1 MEMGGTST
9 MGRLLHVN
17 LTSAEFSEVRLPPE
31 ILAAYLGG
39 KGIGAR
45 LLLDWVP
52 EKADP
57 LGPDNALMFLT
68 GPLTATT
75 APAMR
80 ACIVTKSPLTHT
92 FLDSY
97 FGGYFGPE
105 IKYAGYDG
113 IVLTGRSPEPVY
125 LLVDHRGPS
134 LQPAGDL
141 WGTGAIETGDRIR
154 QRRKDSGIKVA
165 CIGPAGENG
174 VLYSLVCCDTNR
186 HAGRGGAGAVM
197 GSKNLKA
204 IALKGNELVGLF
216 DPNRFLRAVAEANH
230 EIGLSEDCRVLMEAG
245 TASAVEFADA
255 SGLIPARN
263 FTDGTSKLAAKLG
276 DHGQKQKL
284 WLSRAACF
292 GCPIGCSQMGA
303 VRTGKYKHFITDIV
317 EYETAAMLGT
327 NLEIG
332 DPRAVAHLNRL
343 CDDLGIDTISAGAC
357 LGFAFEGAEKGIV
370 PTDGLALAFGNA
382 DVAAEL
388 IERIVKK
395 EGELGALLA
404 LGVKRAA
411 KALGGEA
418 EAIALHVKGLEMPA
432 WGPRG
437 TPGMG
442 LAYMTADRGACHQ
455 RGFPAGY
462 EATGEA
468 WNGKPVEALA
478 LEGKAA
484 MVKSLQDYLAGTD
497 CLVKCDF
504 GAMGVTADTY
514 ARMLNAATGRSV
526 VASFFDL
533 LGERVWNTTRLFNL
547 REGMTTADERLP
559 RRFIDEPLP
568 SGPRQGH
575 RITESDMKYLLQ
587 DYYALRG
594 WDEAGRPTPET
605 LHRLGIEPGTR

>member
-1 MEMGGTST
+1 
-9 MGRLLHVN
+9 
-17 LTSAEFSEVRLPPE
+17 
-31 ILAAYLGG
+31 
-39 KGIGAR
+39 
-45 LLLDWVP
+45 
-52 EKADP
+52 
-57 LGPDNALMFLT
+57 
-68 GPLTATT
+68 
-75 APAMR
+75 
-80 ACIVTKSPLTHT
+80 
-92 FLDSY
+92 
-97 FGGYFGPE
+97 
-105 IKYAGYDG
+105 
-113 IVLTGRSPEPVY
+113 
-125 LLVDHRGPS
+125 
-134 LQPAGDL
+134 
-141 WGTGAIETGDRIR
+141 
-154 QRRKDSGIKVA
+154 
-165 CIGPAGENG
+165 
-174 VLYSLVCCDTNR
+174 
-186 HAGRGGAGAVM
+186 
-197 GSKNLKA
+197 
-204 IALKGNELVGLF
+204 
-216 DPNRFLRAVAEANH
+216 
-230 EIGLSEDCRVLMEAG
+230 MEAG